1 MVLEI
6 LVQINNINEVIYNK
20 KNETLRNEAL
30 GSKTLGNMEGLNSK
44 DIKKQWIQLNQFV
57 VKIIGKIFA
66 TNWLTVPA

>member
-6 LVQINNINEVIYNK
+6 LVQINNINEVVYNK

-44 DIKKQWIQLNQFV
+44 DIKMQWIQLNQFV
-57 VKIIGKIFA
+57 VKMDRQNFA
-66 TNWLTVPA
+66 TN